1 LRELLMPS
9 ELEAVAAEAATCT
22 RCRLHEGRT
31 QVVFG
36 QGDPAADLMFV
47 GEAPGFH
54 EDRQGLPF
62 VGPSGQ
68 LLNRLLSGIGLRR
81 EDVYICNVNKCLRY
95 NAMVQLGD
103 GSWERIGRLVR
114 SRYDGTVM
122 SVDAKGRLVR
132 RQVIGWYASPL
143 AGRRVFRLTY
153 RSAKHAG
160 AGQVSIQLTGDHEV
174 LTDRG
179 FIAVEQLPSGAKI
192 ATGQGLSR
200 VAYDVVSGTLL
211 GDGHLTAAQS
221 TLSFSHSTR
230 QEAYA
235 QFKAGLLAELA
246 PRLNRLDVAAVAGGP
261 KAYPVVQVRT
271 LAHRSLRLLRT
282 SFYEPRKRVPSWMA
296 ERLSPLMVA
305 IWFMDDGHLRIRPG
319 KRPLAEIATYA
330 FSDEDHR
337 VLVAGLARLGLQVR
351 IRGARQDLV
360 FGVPATVS
368 LSELIAPYVPP
379 SMRYK
384 LHPEVEACVP
394 FDPTRMVPEDAEV
407 LYDEA
412 DVRDIT
418 DRYRSD
424 VTFYCIDV
432 EETHNFVTT
441 GGVVHNCRPPKNR
454 DPQPDEIA
462 ACRPWLDAQIR
473 LVDPKV
479 VVTLGNFAAKT
490 LLETTAGITRLRG
503 RTYPFQGRMLLPTFH
518 PAAALHAQGRR
529 TAGPSPLQAMEDDF
543 RVLADLLAAQAPRP
557 APEPAPVAELA
568 PVAKPAPVAE
578 PARGS
583 EPAPVAEPVVV
594 PADERGESEQLGL
607 F

>member
-1 LRELLMPS
+1 VPT
-9 ELEAVAAEAATCT
+9 ELEAVAAEAAGCT
-22 RCRLHEGRT
+22 RCRLHQSRT

-36 QGDPAADLMFV
+36 QGDPRADLMFV

-68 LLNRLLSGIGLRR
+68 LLNRLLEGVGLRR
-81 EDVYICNVNKCLRY
+81 QDVYICNVNKCLRY
-95 NAMVQLGD
+95 DAMVQLGD

-122 SVDAKGRLVR
+122 SVEADGRLVR
-132 RQVIGWYASPL
+132 RQVTGWYASPL

-153 RSAKHAG
+153 RSAKRAG

-179 FIAVEQLPSGAKI
+179 FVAVGQLSPGARI

-200 VAYDVVSGTLL
+200 VAREVVYGTLL
-211 GDGHLTAAQS
+211 GDGHLTAAEA
-221 TLSFSHSTR
+221 TLSFGHSER

-235 QFKAGLLAELA
+235 RYKAELLAELS
-246 PRLNRLDVAAVAGGP
+246 PRVMQLNASAVAGGP
-261 KAYPVVQVRT
+261 ASYRVLQVRT
-271 LAHRSLRLLRT
+271 LAHRSLGLLRIE
-282 SFYEPRKRVPSWMA
+282 FYRPRKRVPPWMA
-296 ERLSPLMVA
+296 ERLTPLMLA

-319 KRPLAEIATYA
+319 KRPLAEIATYG
-330 FSDEDHR
+330 FSEEDHR
-337 VLVAGLARLGLQVR
+337 VLVAGLARLGLE
-351 IRGARQDLV
+351 ARVTGKRQKLV
-360 FGVPATVS
+360 FGVSATAT

-384 LHPEVEACVP
+384 LHPEVAPRVP
-394 FDPTRMVPEDAEV
+394 FDPSHTVPGDAEV
-407 LYDEA
+407 LFDEA
-412 DVRDIT
+412 DVREVT

-424 VTFYCIDV
+424 VTFFCIDV
-432 EETHNFVTT
+432 EGTHNFVTT
-441 GGVVHNCRPPKNR
+441 GGVVHNCRPPQNR
-454 DPQPDEIA
+454 DPLPDEIV

-490 LLETTAGITRLRG
+490 LLETTTGITRLRG
-503 RTYPFQGRMLLPTFH
+503 RTYPFQGRVLLPTFH

-529 TAGPSPLQAMEDDF
+529 AAGPSPLEGMEEDF
-543 RVLADLLAAQAPRP
+543 RVLAELLAAQAP
-557 APEPAPVAELA
+557 
-568 PVAKPAPVAE
+568 
-578 PARGS
+578 
-583 EPAPVAEPVVV
+583 
-594 PADERGESEQLGL
+594 PADDRPSEQLGL

>member
-1 LRELLMPS
+1 MPT
-9 ELEAVAAEAATCT
+9 ELEAVAAEAAGCT
-22 RCRLHEGRT
+22 RCRLHQSRT

-36 QGDPAADLMFV
+36 QGDPHAELMFV

-54 EDRQGLPF
+54 EDRQGVPF

-68 LLNRLLSGIGLRR
+68 LLNRLLEGIGLRR

-114 SRYDGTVM
+114 SRYDGNVM
-122 SVDAKGRLVR
+122 SVDASGRLVR
-132 RQVIGWYASPL
+132 RSVTGWHASPL

-153 RSAKHAG
+153 RSAKNAG

-179 FIAVEQLPSGAKI
+179 FIAVQQLPAGAKI

-200 VAYDVVSGTLL
+200 VAHDVACGTLL
-211 GDGHLTAAQS
+211 GDGHLTEAQS

-235 QFKAGLLAELA
+235 QFKAELLGELA
-246 PRLNRLDVAAVAGGP
+246 PRLNKFDVAAVAGGP
-261 KAYPVVQVRT
+261 AAYPVVDVRT

-282 SFYEPRKRVPSWMA
+282 SFYAPKKRVPHWMA

-319 KRPLAEIATYA
+319 KRPLAEIATYG
-330 FSDEDHR
+330 FSEGDHD
-337 VLVAGLARLGLQVR
+337 VLVAGLARLGLQAR
-351 IRGARQDLV
+351 IRGTRHKLV

-384 LHPEVEACVP
+384 LHPEVAARIP
-394 FDPTRMVPEDAEV
+394 FDPTRMIPEEAEV

-412 DVRDIT
+412 VVSEIT

-424 VTFYCIDV
+424 VTFFCIDV

-441 GGVVHNCRPPKNR
+441 GGVVHNCRPPQNR
-454 DPQPDEIA
+454 DPLPDEIA

-490 LLETTAGITRLRG
+490 LLETTTGITRLRG
-503 RTYPFQGRMLLPTFH
+503 RTYPFQGRVLLPTFH

-529 TAGPSPLQAMEDDF
+529 TAGPSPLEAMEGDF
-543 RVLADLLAAQAPRP
+543 QVLAELLAAHAPDEDRP
-557 APEPAPVAELA
+557 
-568 PVAKPAPVAE
+568 
-578 PARGS
+578 
-583 EPAPVAEPVVV
+583 
-594 PADERGESEQLGL
+594 SEQLGL

>member
-1 LRELLMPS
+1 MPT
-9 ELEAVAAEAATCT
+9 ELEAVAAEAAGCT
-22 RCRLHEGRT
+22 RCRLHQSRT

-36 QGDPAADLMFV
+36 QGDPHADLMFV

-54 EDRQGLPF
+54 EDRQGIPF

-68 LLNRLLSGIGLRR
+68 LLNRLLEGIGLRR
-81 EDVYICNVNKCLRY
+81 QDVYICNVNKCLRY
-95 NAMVQLGD
+95 NAMVQLSD

-114 SRYDGTVM
+114 SRYDGAVM
-122 SVDAKGRLVR
+122 SVDANGRLVHR
-132 RQVIGWYASPL
+132 RVTGWYASPL
-143 AGRRVFRLTY
+143 AGRRVFRLSY

-179 FIAVEQLPSGAKI
+179 FIAVEHLPHGAKI
-192 ATGQGLSR
+192 ATGHGLSR
-200 VAYDVVSGTLL
+200 VAHDVVCGTLL

-230 QEAYA
+230 QQTYA
-235 QFKAGLLAELA
+235 QFKAELLAELA

-261 KAYPVVQVRT
+261 IAYPVVHVRT

-282 SFYEPRKRVPSWMA
+282 SFYEPKKRVPWWMA

-305 IWFMDDGHLRIRPG
+305 IWFMDDGHLRVRPG
-319 KRPLAEIATYA
+319 KRPRAEIATYD
-330 FSDEDHR
+330 FSEEDHQI
-337 VLVAGLARLGLQVR
+337 LVAGLARLGLQAGVR
-351 IRGARQDLV
+351 GTRPKLV
-360 FGVPATVS
+360 FGVPETVA

-384 LHPEVEACVP
+384 LHPEVEARVP
-394 FDPTRMVPEDAEV
+394 FDPARMVPGDTEV

-412 DVRDIT
+412 VVSDLT

-424 VTFYCIDV
+424 VTFFCIDV

-441 GGVVHNCRPPKNR
+441 GGVVHNCRPPQNR

-479 VVTLGNFAAKT
+479 VVTLGNFAART
-490 LLETTAGITRLRG
+490 LLETTTGITRLRG
-503 RTYPFQGRMLLPTFH
+503 QAYPFQGRVLLPTFH

-529 TAGPSPLQAMEDDF
+529 TAGPSPLEAMEDDF
-543 RVLADLLAAQAPRP
+543 RVLAELLAAQAP
-557 APEPAPVAELA
+557 
-568 PVAKPAPVAE
+568 
-578 PARGS
+578 
-583 EPAPVAEPVVV
+583 
-594 PADERGESEQLGL
+594 ADEGRPSEQLGL

>member
-1 LRELLMPS
+1 MPT
-9 ELEAVAAEAATCT
+9 ELEAVAAEAAGCT
-22 RCRLHEGRT
+22 RCRLHQSRT

-36 QGDPAADLMFV
+36 QGDPHADLMFV

-54 EDRQGLPF
+54 EDRQGIPF

-68 LLNRLLSGIGLRR
+68 LLNRLLEGIGLRR

-114 SRYDGTVM
+114 ARYDGTVM
-122 SVDAKGRLVR
+122 SVDADGRLVR
-132 RQVIGWYASPL
+132 RRATGWYASPL
-143 AGRRVFRLTY
+143 AGRRVYRLTY

-179 FIAVEQLPSGAKI
+179 FVAVEQLPPGARI

-200 VAYDVVSGTLL
+200 VAHDVVCGTLL

-230 QEAYA
+230 QEQYA

-261 KAYPVVQVRT
+261 TAYPVVHVRT

-282 SFYEPRKRVPSWMA
+282 AFYHPRKRVPSWVV

-305 IWFMDDGHLRIRPG
+305 IWFMDDGHLRVRPG
-319 KRPLAEIATYA
+319 KRPLAEIATYR
-330 FSDEDHR
+330 FSEEDHR
-337 VLVAGLARLGLQVR
+337 VLAMGLARLGLATR
-351 IRGARQDLV
+351 IRGTNQKLV
-360 FGVPATVS
+360 FGVPETVS
-368 LSELIAPYVPP
+368 LSEVIAPYVPP

-384 LHPEVEACVP
+384 LHPEVAARVP
-394 FDPTRMVPEDAEV
+394 FDPTLLAPEDAEV

-412 DVRDIT
+412 DVT
-418 DRYRSD
+418 DVTDHYRSD
-424 VTFYCIDV
+424 VTFFCIDV
-432 EETHNFVTT
+432 EETNNFVTT
-441 GGVVHNCRPPKNR
+441 GGVVHNCRPPNNR
-454 DPQPDEIA
+454 DPLPDEIA
-462 ACRPWLDAQIR
+462 ACRLWLDAQVR

-490 LLETTAGITRLRG
+490 LLETTTGITRLRG
-503 RTYPFQGRMLLPTFH
+503 RAYPFQGRVLLPTFH

-529 TAGPSPLQAMEDDF
+529 TAGPSPLEAMEDDF
-543 RVLADLLAAQAPRP
+543 RVLAELLAAKAPASEASEDRP
-557 APEPAPVAELA
+557 
-568 PVAKPAPVAE
+568 
-578 PARGS
+578 
-583 EPAPVAEPVVV
+583 
-594 PADERGESEQLGL
+594 SEQLGL

>member
-1 LRELLMPS
+1 MPT
-9 ELEAVAAEAATCT
+9 ELERVAAEAATCI
-22 RCRLHEGRT
+22 RCRLSQSRT

-36 QGDPAADLMFV
+36 QGDPHADLMFV

-68 LLNRLLSGIGLRR
+68 LLNRLLEGIGLRR
-81 EDVYICNVNKCLRY
+81 QDVYICNVNKCLRY

-122 SVDAKGRLVR
+122 SVDTDGRLVR
-132 RQVIGWYASPL
+132 RRVTGWYASPL

-160 AGQVSIQLTGDHEV
+160 AGQASIQLTGDHEV

-179 FIAVEQLPSGAKI
+179 FIPVEQLPPGARI
-192 ATGQGLSR
+192 ATGQGLSH
-200 VAYDVVSGTLL
+200 VAREVVYGTLL
-211 GDGHLTAAQS
+211 GDGHLTAAEA
-221 TLSFSHSTR
+221 TLSFGHSAR

-235 QFKAGLLAELA
+235 RHKAELLAELS
-246 PRLNRLDVAAVAGGP
+246 PRVTHLNVSAVAGGP
-261 KAYPVVQVRT
+261 AAYPVVHVRT
-271 LAHRSLRLLRT
+271 LAHRSLGLLR
-282 SFYEPRKRVPSWMA
+282 SEFYRPKKRVPPWMA
-296 ERLSPLMVA
+296 ERLTPLMVA

-319 KRPLAEIATYA
+319 RRPLAEIATYG
-330 FSDEDHR
+330 FSEEDHR
-337 VLVAGLARLGLQVR
+337 VLVAGLARLGLESRVT
-351 IRGARQDLV
+351 GKRQKLV
-360 FGVPATVS
+360 FGVAATAT

-384 LHPEVEACVP
+384 VHPEVEPRVP
-394 FDPTRMVPEDAEV
+394 FDPTRTVPGDAEV
-407 LYDEA
+407 FFDEA
-412 DVRDIT
+412 DVRDVT

-424 VTFYCIDV
+424 VTFFCIHV
-432 EETHNFVTT
+432 EKTHNFVTS

-454 DPQPDEIA
+454 DPLPDEIA

-479 VVTLGNFAAKT
+479 VVTLGNFAART
-490 LLETTAGITRLRG
+490 LLETATGISRLRG
-503 RTYPFQGRMLLPTFH
+503 RTYPFQGRVLLPTFH

-529 TAGPSPLQAMEDDF
+529 TGGPGPLEAMEGDF
-543 RVLADLLAAQAPRP
+543 RVLAELLAAQAPVDEDRP
-557 APEPAPVAELA
+557 
-568 PVAKPAPVAE
+568 
-578 PARGS
+578 
-583 EPAPVAEPVVV
+583 
-594 PADERGESEQLGL
+594 SEQLGL